1 MTAPAT
7 AGAAA
12 HVFVAAL
19 ADTCTV
25 DGSDGHHLERVRR
38 LQTGEVVTAADGT
51 GAWRVYEIS
60 ATARGSLTLTATSAV
75 AQEPAPAI
83 EITLAAALTKAGL
96 DDVVAAVTEL
106 GVAGVIPLRT
116 ERTVVR
122 WDDARADRIVE
133 RLRTVARAAAMQSR
147 RARIP
152 VVHPATD
159 LPALVGTAEVRPGLI
174 VADRSGGAPASVT
187 VPATAAW
194 TVVIGPEGGFSDA
207 EFTLMDPAPRFSVGP
222 NVLRATTAP
231 IAAVAVLAALA
242 ADLDQKSADS

>member
-1 MTAPAT
+1 MTGPAT

-38 LQTGEVVTAADGT
+38 LQPGEVVTAADGT

-60 ATARGSLTLTATSAV
+60 ATARGSLTLTATGAV
-75 AQEPAPAI
+75 QQEPAPTF

-106 GVAGVIPLRT
+106 GVVGVIPLRT
-116 ERTVVR
+116 DRTVVR
-122 WDDARADRIVE
+122 WDAARADRVVE
-133 RLRTVARAAAMQSR
+133 RLGGVAREAAMQSR
-147 RARIP
+147 RTRIP
-152 VVHPATD
+152 VIHPATD
-159 LPALVGTAEVRPGLI
+159 LGALAGKAGVI
-174 VADRSGGAPASVT
+174 VADRSGEPAGRFTAPPS
-187 VPATAAW
+187 AAW

-207 EFTLMDPAPRFSVGP
+207 EFELLGTAPRLSVGP

-231 IAAVAVLAALA
+231 VAAVAVLAALG
-242 ADLDQKSADS
+242 ADVTRELPDSP